1 MDAQRGI
8 SRSTMSMMR
17 RTIHA
22 TQLLAALPMIA
33 LSGPATAANIT
44 AEDWGT
50 TQKGEKV
57 QLFTLKGEGG
67 LEARITNFGGVVV
80 NLLVP
85 DRHRQKIDVV
95 LGYDSLPE
103 YEKGGVFSALIG
115 PYANRLGLT
124 FPVDGKT
131 YTQPRPVPR
140 ADAQPAPTG
149 PIQVLHSGAIGFQ
162 KRVWDAVMHDGP
174 EPSLALTIKDADGTG
189 GFPGN
194 VSVTE

>member
-8 SRSTMSMMR
+8 SRNTMSMMR
-17 RTIHA
+17 RTICA
-22 TQLLAALPMIA
+22 TLLLAALPMIA
-33 LSGPATAANIT
+33 LSGPAMAANIT
-44 AEDWGT
+44 AQAWGT

-57 QLFTLKGEGG
+57 QLFTLKGEAG

-85 DRHRQKIDVV
+85 DGRRKKTDVV
-95 LGYDSLPE
+95 LGYDSFAE

-131 YTQPRPVPR
+131 YTQPRPVPSR
-140 ADAQPAPTG
+140 RPRVRSKSCIPAG
-149 PIQVLHSGAIGFQ
+149 SAF
-162 KRVWDAVMHDGP
+162 RNA
-174 EPSLALTIKDADGTG
+174 S
-189 GFPGN
+189 
-194 VSVTE
+194 